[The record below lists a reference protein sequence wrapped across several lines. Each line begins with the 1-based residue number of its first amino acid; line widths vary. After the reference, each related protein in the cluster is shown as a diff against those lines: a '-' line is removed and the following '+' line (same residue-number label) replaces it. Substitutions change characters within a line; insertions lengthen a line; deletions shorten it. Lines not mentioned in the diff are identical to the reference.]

1 MGVCSRQAR
10 LHEVRFRHGGGVG
23 HGGAVAVWLVFV
35 GVMPY
40 WINDD
45 GGWEATQWQGITKR
59 NDMYRVFVHSKYAGT
74 HAKLED
80 AKAAVVTAGGVLMK
94 DRSKRMSAEDFL
106 VKAHKYMDWV
116 VHTGYEP
123 GDLIAA
129 REFRLKR
136 GDLVR
141 GAPVTYQLVL
151 EGKEAPWSRQLE
163 IAYDSLS
170 MRDKSTLLQLTSDVK
185 SEFMQAAAIQHRIYS
200 KALVGASRP
209 AFHKK
214 RKWWSNEVQFNVS
227 QHMGW
232 LSKALARG
240 VLKKLKTRGSGVILG
255 QMGSRYRIMPL
266 TPRIAAKYKDMAVL
280 TTSLAAMPTPRSFQ
294 QYQANRRAL
303 LNMPD
308 KYHDLWYFRAF
319 FELERWAAH
328 GTFHIPPCPSTSVD
342 EFITVFPDSVGYLK
356 MLEKHYGST
365 TVVTVLKK
373 LGYTKM
379 GLPTSQATMH
389 LCFIGYL
396 HALDV
401 RRVRKCTLKRATQT
415 HKHSQYFGH
424 PAKVF
429 VDACRMESDA

>member
-1 MGVCSRQAR
+1 MA
-10 LHEVRFRHGGGVG
+10 
-23 HGGAVAVWLVFV
+23 
-35 GVMPY
+35 
-40 WINDD
+40 
-45 GGWEATQWQGITKR
+45 
-59 NDMYRVFVHSKYAGT
+59 
-74 HAKLED
+74 
-80 AKAAVVTAGGVLMK
+80 
-94 DRSKRMSAEDFL
+94 
-106 VKAHKYMDWV
+106 
-116 VHTGYEP
+116 
-123 GDLIAA
+123 
-129 REFRLKR
+129 
-136 GDLVR
+136 
-141 GAPVTYQLVL
+141 
-151 EGKEAPWSRQLE
+151 
-163 IAYDSLS
+163 
-170 MRDKSTLLQLTSDVK
+170 
-185 SEFMQAAAIQHRIYS
+185 
-200 KALVGASRP
+200 
-209 AFHKK
+209 
-214 RKWWSNEVQFNVS
+214 
-227 QHMGW
+227 
-232 LSKALARG
+232 
-240 VLKKLKTRGSGVILG
+240 
-255 QMGSRYRIMPL
+255 L

-328 GTFHIPPCPSTSVD
+328 GTFHIPPCPSTTVD

-401 RRVRKCTLKRATQT
+401 RRVRKRTLKRATQK

-429 VDACRMESDA
+429 ADACRMESDA

>member
-1 MGVCSRQAR
+1 
-10 LHEVRFRHGGGVG
+10 
-23 HGGAVAVWLVFV
+23 
-35 GVMPY
+35 
-40 WINDD
+40 
-45 GGWEATQWQGITKR
+45 
-59 NDMYRVFVHSKYAGT
+59 
-74 HAKLED
+74 
-80 AKAAVVTAGGVLMK
+80 
-94 DRSKRMSAEDFL
+94 MSAEDFIL
-106 VKAHKYMDWV
+106 KSQKYLDWV
-116 VHTGYEP
+116 VDTGFEP

-129 REFRLKR
+129 REFRLRR

-170 MRDKSTLLQLTSDVK
+170 TRDKSTLLQLTSDVK

-255 QMGSRYRIMPL
+255 QMGSRYGIMPL

-280 TTSLAAMPTPRSFQ
+280 TTSLAAMPTPRNFQ
-294 QYQANRRAL
+294 QYYANRSAL
-303 LNMPD
+303 LEMPE

-319 FELERWAAH
+319 LELERWAAY
-328 GTFHIPPCPSTSVD
+328 GTFHMPMRPSVTIA
-342 EFITVFPDSVGYLK
+342 EFLTVFPDSVGYLK
-356 MLEKHYGST
+356 KLAKHYDAN
-365 TVVTVLKK
+365 TVVTVLRK
-373 LGYTKM
+373 LGYHRR

-389 LCFIGYL
+389 LCFIGQL
-396 HALDV
+396 HAIDRDTV
-401 RRVRKCTLKRATQT
+401 RHVRKCTLKRATQ
-415 HKHSQYFGH
+415 KHAYKQYFGH

-429 VDACRMESDA
+429 SDACDMESGA

>member
-1 MGVCSRQAR
+1 M
-10 LHEVRFRHGGGVG
+10 HEVRVRHGGGVG
-23 HGGAVAVWLVFV
+23 HGVAVAVWLVFV

-59 NDMYRVFVHSKYAGT
+59 NDMYRVFVHSRYAGT

-80 AKAAVVTAGGVLMK
+80 AKAAVVTAGGVLVK

-106 VKAHKYMDWV
+106 AKAHKYMDWV

-129 REFRLKR
+129 REFRLRR

-141 GAPVTYQLVL
+141 GAPVTYQLVI
-151 EGKEAPWSRQLE
+151 EGKEEPWSRQLE

-170 MRDKSTLLQLTSDVK
+170 TRDKSTLLQLTSDVK

-280 TTSLAAMPTPRSFQ
+280 TTSLAAMPTPRNFQ
-294 QYQANRRAL
+294 QYQANRSAL
-303 LNMPD
+303 LEMPE
-308 KYHDLWYFRAF
+308 KYHDLWYFRSF
-319 FELERWAAH
+319 LELERWAAY
-328 GTFHIPPCPSTSVD
+328 GTVHMPMRPSVTIA
-342 EFITVFPDSVGYLK
+342 EFLKVFPDSVGYLK
-356 MLEKHYGST
+356 KLAKYFDAD
-365 TVVTVLKK
+365 TVVTVLRK
-373 LGYTKM
+373 LGYHRR

-389 LCFIGYL
+389 LCFIGQL
-396 HALDV
+396 HAIDRHTV
-401 RRVRKCTLKRATQT
+401 RRVRKCTLKRATQ
-415 HKHSQYFGH
+415 KHSHKQYFGH

-429 VDACRMESDA
+429 SDACHMESGA